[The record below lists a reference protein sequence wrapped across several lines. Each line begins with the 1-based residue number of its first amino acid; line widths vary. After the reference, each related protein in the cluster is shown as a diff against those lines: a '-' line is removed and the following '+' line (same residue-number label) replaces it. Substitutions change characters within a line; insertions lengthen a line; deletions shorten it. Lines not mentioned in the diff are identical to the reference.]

1 MCDAEKGLV
10 GQIYKALENG
20 KAFRA
25 YGYSLYSN
33 YSSGANLQKI
43 FETIMRYWLELSTGN
58 FICSHI

>member
-1 MCDAEKGLV
+1 MCDADKGLV
-10 GQIYKALENG
+10 GQIYKALENV

-43 FETIMRYWLELSTGN
+43 FETIMRY
-58 FICSHI
+58 